1 MEIQLGD
8 IVTLKK
14 EHPCGSKE
22 WEVLR
27 VGMDFRIKCIGCN
40 RQVMIPRKQ
49 LEKSIKK
56 IVSRVEKNEE

>member
-22 WEVLR
+22 WEVPFRDGKQTR
-27 VGMDFRIKCIGCN
+27 VIDKYAPN
-40 RQVMIPRKQ
+40 T
-49 LEKSIKK
+49 
-56 IVSRVEKNEE
+56 RVIE